1 MVPEERLTGHDDAFP
16 TCFWC
21 LEGKD
26 MCKSDVSNVDEII
39 GNFLGDYVVDNT
51 VVECGNSQIK

>member
-1 MVPEERLTGHDDAFP
+1 MPEERLTGHDDAFP

-39 GNFLGDYVVDNT
+39 RKALGHDVVDDT
-51 VVECGNSQIK
+51 VTE